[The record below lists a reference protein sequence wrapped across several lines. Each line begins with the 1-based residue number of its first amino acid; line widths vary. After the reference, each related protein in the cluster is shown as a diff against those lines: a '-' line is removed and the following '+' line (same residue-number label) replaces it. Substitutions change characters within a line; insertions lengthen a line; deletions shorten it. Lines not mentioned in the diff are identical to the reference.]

1 MPARSALVRRS
12 RSAAARRPRT
22 TARRWARGISTSR
35 RGNACASSARHWPA
49 WAPASTMSPG
59 RGSSRPPLAA
69 GARSAGPTAR
79 SSERSSRRPRW
90 SGCVAS
96 STPNGWWRSK
106 RRRIVPATRTM
117 ADDTERIR
125 KLVEVVRRLRSPQ
138 GCPWDR
144 EQTHASL
151 RATMLE
157 EAYEVLEAIDE
168 LSIPKLREEL
178 GDVLL
183 QVLMQ
188 SDIAAEAGDFTV
200 GDVADAVREK
210 LVRRHPHVFGQ
221 TVVSGSDEVVR
232 NWEALKAVDYGRESA
247 LAGVQR
253 SLPALQWAWSLQ
265 RRAANVGFD
274 WPSVDGALDK
284 VREELEELREAPTVE
299 AREAEFGDLLFTL
312 VNVAR
317 KLGMNPEDA
326 LRAATGR
333 FEARFRIMEQKAK
346 AQGQDL
352 KDLPIEELD
361 QYWEAAKRNGGRHS
375 ESTGLA
381 NAGT

>member
-1 MPARSALVRRS
+1 M
-12 RSAAARRPRT
+12 T
-22 TARRWARGISTSR
+22 
-35 RGNACASSARHWPA
+35 
-49 WAPASTMSPG
+49 
-59 RGSSRPPLAA
+59 
-69 GARSAGPTAR
+69 
-79 SSERSSRRPRW
+79 
-90 SGCVAS
+90 
-96 STPNGWWRSK
+96 
-106 RRRIVPATRTM
+106 
-117 ADDTERIR
+117 DDIARIR
-125 KLVEVVRRLRSPQ
+125 DLVEVVRRLRSPQ

-168 LSIPKLREEL
+168 QSMPKLREEL

-188 SDIAAEAGDFTV
+188 SEIATQAGDFTV

-210 LVRRHPHVFGQ
+210 LVRRHPHVFGA
-221 TVVSGSDEVVR
+221 TVVSGSEEVGR
-232 NWEALKAVDYGRESA
+232 NWEALKAAEYGRESA
-247 LAGVQR
+247 LDGVQR

-274 WPSVDGALDK
+274 WPNVDGALDK
-284 VREELEELREAPTVE
+284 VREELEELREARTVE
-299 AREAEFGDLLFTL
+299 AREAEFGDLLFSL

-326 LRAATGR
+326 LRAATSR

-346 AQGQDL
+346 AEGQDL
-352 KDLPIEELD
+352 KDLPLDELD
-361 QYWEAAKRNGGRHS
+361 QYWEAAKRNG
-375 ESTGLA
+375 
-381 NAGT
+381 

>member
-1 MPARSALVRRS
+1 
-12 RSAAARRPRT
+12 
-22 TARRWARGISTSR
+22 
-35 RGNACASSARHWPA
+35 
-49 WAPASTMSPG
+49 
-59 RGSSRPPLAA
+59 
-69 GARSAGPTAR
+69 
-79 SSERSSRRPRW
+79 
-90 SGCVAS
+90 
-96 STPNGWWRSK
+96 
-106 RRRIVPATRTM
+106 M
-117 ADDTERIR
+117 ADETERIR
-125 KLVEVVRRLRSPQ
+125 QLLEVVRRLRSPQ

-168 LSIPKLREEL
+168 QSMPKLREEL

-188 SDIAAEAGDFTV
+188 SEIATQSADFTV

-210 LVRRHPHVFGQ
+210 LVRRHPHVFGE

-232 NWEALKAVDYGRESA
+232 NWEALKAAEYGRESA
-247 LAGVQR
+247 LDGVQR

-274 WPSVDGALDK
+274 WPNVDGALDK
-284 VREELEELREAPTVE
+284 VREEVEELRDAPTVE
-299 AREAEFGDLLFTL
+299 DREAEFGDLLFSL

-333 FEARFRIMEQKAK
+333 FEARFRIMERKAK
-346 AQGQDL
+346 AEGRDL

-361 QYWEAAKRNGGRHS
+361 QYWEAAKRNR
-375 ESTGLA
+375 
-381 NAGT
+381 

>member
-1 MPARSALVRRS
+1 MSTTDDIRRV
-12 RSAAARRPRT
+12 
-22 TARRWARGISTSR
+22 
-35 RGNACASSARHWPA
+35 N
-49 WAPASTMSPG
+49 
-59 RGSSRPPLAA
+59 
-69 GARSAGPTAR
+69 
-79 SSERSSRRPRW
+79 
-90 SGCVAS
+90 
-96 STPNGWWRSK
+96 
-106 RRRIVPATRTM
+106 
-117 ADDTERIR
+117 D
-125 KLVEVVRRLRSPQ
+125 LVEVVRRLRSPE

-168 LSIPKLREEL
+168 QSTPKLREEL

-188 SDIAAEAGDFTV
+188 SEIAQESGAFTL

-210 LVRRHPHVFGQ
+210 LVRRHPHVFGS
-221 TVVSGSDEVVR
+221 TIVSGADEVVR
-232 NWEALKAVDYGRESA
+232 NWEALKAQEYGRESA
-247 LAGVQR
+247 LDGVQR

-274 WPSVDGALDK
+274 WPDVEGALEK
-284 VREELEELREAPTVE
+284 VHEELEELRQAPTVE

-326 LRAATGR
+326 LRGSTGR
-333 FEARFRIMEQKAK
+333 FGARFRMMEQA
-346 AQGQDL
+346 ARADGRAL
-352 KDLPIEELD
+352 KDLPIGELD
-361 QYWEAAKRNGGRHS
+361 QYWEAAKRKR
-375 ESTGLA
+375 
-381 NAGT
+381 

>member
-1 MPARSALVRRS
+1 VPTV
-12 RSAAARRPRT
+12 PT
-22 TARRWARGISTSR
+22 TDDI
-35 RGNACASSARHWPA
+35 
-49 WAPASTMSPG
+49 
-59 RGSSRPPLAA
+59 
-69 GARSAGPTAR
+69 
-79 SSERSSRRPRW
+79 
-90 SGCVAS
+90 
-96 STPNGWWRSK
+96 
-106 RRRIVPATRTM
+106 RRIG
-117 ADDTERIR
+117 E
-125 KLVEVVRRLRSPQ
+125 LVDVVRRLRSPQ

-168 LSIPKLREEL
+168 QSMPKLREEL

-188 SDIAAEAGDFTV
+188 SVIADEAGEFTV

-210 LVRRHPHVFGQ
+210 LVRRHPHVFGS
-221 TVVSGSDEVVR
+221 TVVSGADEVVR
-232 NWEALKAVDYGRESA
+232 NWEALKAEEYGRESA
-247 LAGVQR
+247 LDGVQR

-274 WPSVDGALDK
+274 WPDVEGALEK
-284 VREELEELREAPTVE
+284 VHEELEELRQAPTVE

-326 LRAATGR
+326 LRGTTGR
-333 FEARFRIMEQKAK
+333 FEARFRMMEQA
-346 AQGQDL
+346 ARADGRAL
-352 KDLPIEELD
+352 KDLQMQEFD
-361 QYWEAAKRNGGRHS
+361 QYWEAAKRKR
-375 ESTGLA
+375 
-381 NAGT
+381 

>member
-1 MPARSALVRRS
+1 VSTTDDIRRV
-12 RSAAARRPRT
+12 
-22 TARRWARGISTSR
+22 
-35 RGNACASSARHWPA
+35 H
-49 WAPASTMSPG
+49 
-59 RGSSRPPLAA
+59 
-69 GARSAGPTAR
+69 
-79 SSERSSRRPRW
+79 
-90 SGCVAS
+90 
-96 STPNGWWRSK
+96 
-106 RRRIVPATRTM
+106 
-117 ADDTERIR
+117 D
-125 KLVEVVRRLRSPQ
+125 LVEVVRRLRSPR

-168 LSIPKLREEL
+168 QSVPKLREEL

-188 SDIAAEAGDFTV
+188 SEISEETGEFTL

-210 LVRRHPHVFGQ
+210 LVRRHPHVFGS
-221 TVVSGSDEVVR
+221 TVVSGADEVVR
-232 NWEALKAVDYGRESA
+232 NWEALKAQEYGRESA
-247 LAGVQR
+247 LDGVQR

-274 WPSVDGALDK
+274 WPDVDGALEK

-299 AREAEFGDLLFTL
+299 DREAEFGDLLFTL

-326 LRAATGR
+326 LRASTGR
-333 FEARFRIMEQKAK
+333 FEARFRMMEQAASADGKA
-346 AQGQDL
+346 L
-352 KDLPIEELD
+352 RDLPMPELD
-361 QYWEAAKRNGGRHS
+361 QYWEAAKRNR
-375 ESTGLA
+375 
-381 NAGT
+381 

>member
-1 MPARSALVRRS
+1 M
-12 RSAAARRPRT
+12 T
-22 TARRWARGISTSR
+22 
-35 RGNACASSARHWPA
+35 
-49 WAPASTMSPG
+49 
-59 RGSSRPPLAA
+59 
-69 GARSAGPTAR
+69 
-79 SSERSSRRPRW
+79 
-90 SGCVAS
+90 
-96 STPNGWWRSK
+96 
-106 RRRIVPATRTM
+106 
-117 ADDTERIR
+117 DDIARIR
-125 KLVEVVRRLRSPQ
+125 DLVEVVRRLRSPQ

-168 LSIPKLREEL
+168 QSMPKLREEL

-188 SDIAAEAGDFTV
+188 SEIATQTGDFTV

-210 LVRRHPHVFGQ
+210 LVRRHPHVFGA
-221 TVVSGSDEVVR
+221 TVVSGSEEVVR
-232 NWEALKAVDYGRESA
+232 NWEALKAAEYGRESA
-247 LAGVQR
+247 LDGVQR

-274 WPSVDGALDK
+274 WPSVDGPLDK

-299 AREAEFGDLLFTL
+299 AREAEFGDLLFSL

-346 AQGQDL
+346 GEGQDL
-352 KDLPIEELD
+352 KDLPLDALD
-361 QYWEAAKRNGGRHS
+361 QYWEAAKRNG
-375 ESTGLA
+375 
-381 NAGT
+381 